1 VPRVAAY
8 FAAAFVCVCLSGAVE
23 AQQAACERRAGAP
36 LRDVHWQ
43 HNQPRHPLA
52 GQVFK
57 GEQPIAIGDD
67 SCARSPLQQLVVEV
81 WDTIRG
87 GGIVLLGEVHD
98 NPEHHAVRGD
108 ILWPRLQPVVSTRGL
123 RPAALFE
130 HIRTSQQP
138 QLDAFRGKA
147 ARSQRSWGAND
158 LLRMLDW
165 EASGWPSGTIFR
177 PLFQAALSAKLP
189 ILPANTVRERMRTL
203 VRGDRS
209 GATAEELARIEI
221 AGRMPAALLEALAA
235 ELADSHCGMV
245 PASAFGAM
253 SLAQRYTDAHMAGS
267 LITAAE
273 KYGGAFL
280 LAGNGH
286 VRTDRG
292 VPWYV
297 RQMAPGRKVL
307 AVMLMEVEDGK
318 DDPVAY
324 LPRTP
329 DGATAAD
336 YVLFTP
342 RHDRPDPCE
351 KMRQGKQ

>member
-1 VPRVAAY
+1 MRA
-8 FAAAFVCVCLSGAVE
+8 GAVTAIVVLLGCVASPAV
-23 AQQAACERRAGAP
+23 AQPAACQRLDGAP

-43 HNQPRHPLA
+43 HNQPWHPLA

-67 SCARSPLQQLVVEV
+67 TCTRSPLQQLVVEV
-81 WDTIRG
+81 WNTIRK

-108 ILWPRLQPVVSTRGL
+108 IVWPRLEPLVVTQGL

-138 QLDAFRGKA
+138 QLDAFRSKA
-147 ARSQRSWGAND
+147 ARSRRSWGAND

-189 ILPANTVRERMRTL
+189 ILPANTVRERMRAL

-209 GATAEELARIEI
+209 GATTDELARLEI
-221 AGRMPAALLEALAA
+221 AERMPAALLEALAA

-245 PASAFGAM
+245 PASAFGGM

-267 LITAAE
+267 LVGAAE
-273 KYGGAFL
+273 RHGGAFL

-318 DDPVAY
+318 VDPAVY
-324 LPRTP
+324 LPRAP
-329 DGATAAD
+329 DGSPAAD

-351 KMRQGKQ
+351 KMQQGKQ